1 MVWNLDL
8 PERLKV
14 FIWKCLKGILPVR
27 ENVATRLHHVPA
39 SCPLCGVSDE
49 STKHLFCLCPQAV
62 PVWEASDFQDSS
74 DIAWDLSFNNWLL
87 NWIIQLHKD
96 KRRLSHFIS
105 ILWASWK
112 ARNKV
117 VFSDIPFNVAS
128 TIGMAKDSAQW
139 FLHASNWLTK
149 SASSASASPID
160 KYPYFIVK
168 NSPMQESNHRVCHLH
183 VDGAWKEGKA
193 WNGLGFTVSHPIG
206 SLIAHQALSSYSSTP
221 TQTEIQACYEDRRE
235 N

>member
-149 SASSASASPID
+149 STSLASASPID

-235 N
+235 D